1 LTRQQ
6 FRLLVILNQSL
17 VFAGYAIRDVT
28 DAQLPLDLQ
37 PYAFGDASVL
47 DGASGDSFFDGE
59 FPYLLWRV
67 IDVLT
72 LAAAVGLCLGR
83 RWGRT
88 LYLACYVVSLFSVL
102 LTPFYV
108 STHWPGFVFMLY
120 GTTEGMIL
128 ALAYFSH
135 LRRMFERA
143 EREDVEDDEEPADE
157 AADSA

>member
-1 LTRQQ
+1 MTRQQ
-6 FRLLVILNQSL
+6 FRLLVIFNQLL
-17 VFAGYAIRDVT
+17 VFAGYMIRDLT

-37 PYAFGDASVL
+37 PYVLGDQSVL
-47 DGASGDSFFDGE
+47 DGATGDSFFSGE

-83 RWGRT
+83 RWSRT
-88 LYLACYVVSLFSVL
+88 LYLACYITSLFAGL

-108 STHWPGFVFMLY
+108 STHWAGFVFMLY

-135 LRRMFERA
+135 LRRMFERG
-143 EREDVEDDEEPADE
+143 EREDEEDLADE